1 MNEKILVIDD
11 SLTISSTVEWLLRD
25 HGYQVFVAYD
35 GLAALSMLHRV
46 EPDLILLDVR
56 LPRMNGY
63 QICQFIRNK
72 PEYDGLPIVM
82 LSGMTKD
89 EDIQRAL
96 DAGADDYV
104 TKPVDDTKL
113 LSVIQR
119 HLNRIAA
126 AR

>member
-1 MNEKILVIDD
+1 
-11 SLTISSTVEWLLRD
+11 
-25 HGYQVFVAYD
+25 VFVAYD

-72 PEYDGLPIVM
+72 PEYDGLPVVM

-89 EDIQRAL
+89 DDIQRAL
-96 DAGADDYV
+96 DAGANDYV

-119 HLNRIAA
+119 HLNHITA